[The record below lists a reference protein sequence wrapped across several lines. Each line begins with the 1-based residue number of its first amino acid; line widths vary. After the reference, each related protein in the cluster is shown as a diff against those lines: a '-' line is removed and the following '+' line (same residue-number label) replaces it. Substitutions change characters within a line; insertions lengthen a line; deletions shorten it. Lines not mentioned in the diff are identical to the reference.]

1 VSGHT
6 LHTVGEG
13 DLDELLPLMRAYC
26 EFYRVAPTDEDLLA
40 MARELIA
47 ESDYEGVQILARDE
61 DGRALGFATVFW
73 TWSTLRAS
81 RVGVMNDLFV
91 APDARG
97 RGIAEALIAECAERC
112 RARGATSLGWQTA
125 KDNRR
130 AQAVYERIGAARE
143 EWVDYSLEID
153 ERRSP

>member
-1 VSGHT
+1 MSGHT

-13 DLDELLPLMRAYC
+13 DLDELLPLLRAYC

>member
-13 DLDELLPLMRAYC
+13 DLDELLPLLRAYC